1 MHQRNSLESLETNIY
16 ANFTCDKDRTKEQ
29 WGEKHSQVSKQ
40 KLPNRRKRE
49 RRKSRERERREKN
62 EGQKGKKREKKN
74 RKPDSYL
81 TVHTQ
86 NQ

>member
-1 MHQRNSLESLETNIY
+1 MHQDSLESLETNIY

-49 RRKSRERERREKN
+49 KE
-62 EGQKGKKREKKN
+62 QK
-74 RKPDSYL
+74 
-81 TVHTQ
+81 T
-86 NQ
+86 